1 MAETVPLESEELAP
15 LAATDE
21 ASEEEAHQSADIK
34 PKENGTATRGD
45 GFEDSFVIE
54 ATPKK
59 STTPPPAAEPEKTQR
74 FSDDFS
80 NVEQLADKAP
90 SSSTPAHVTHQEEE
104 DRPEEQPKEPD
115 EKKAE
120 PSSDDPLVTNA
131 AVQPNDAKVEVIH
144 EPMVPKP
151 QKQPWEKFEDEVA
164 ASKAKRRLS
173 FDKEDDKE
181 GDKSSNPLCVVD
193 STTNETQ
200 WTALNTSQLQP
211 FDKYSSPS
219 DGLPFRRTQSMRAD
233 THRAIRL
240 VDSLKQQ
247 RRLSNTSLDREPILF
262 TNEDELTR
270 KYKLEREWQVLMKM
284 RKRIPGTKTHW
295 LPVRVSVK
303 LGVLFV
309 KKGAAL
315 EGDIGETMPPMQEIT
330 LQHHNTVTAP
340 VPRRFERRRSKVH
353 QIKLQQTQVR
363 EKRTLKRF
371 LFVEHVSQT
380 HTLIKLGSRDLNVI
394 QNVSDAINEAVRQ
407 LPVTRA
413 PGVAY
418 KMNEV
423 FIDVKEQSEIL
434 MNCDGAVLD
443 RKSLNRIYVQA
454 FLTGSPDCQLTL
466 NDVEY
471 MLLQGKSQLSQAL
484 TRHVRLCDIVIHP
497 CVNKDSYRT
506 TREICFQ
513 PVDGYTFE
521 LLRCSIDP
529 HVSPPLTLSCLMEY
543 NPSQHT
549 VKLTSS
555 FIVRKK
561 HNLHLRPITNLAIKF
576 PIPPSWASL
585 FLTEKFGQSIT
596 VGSRSSLRGSFRRK
610 IRNRECQIETQLGS
624 AKYEPEHSAVMWR
637 IGTYQRTSVPHELSC
652 EISLKAGMQKPD
664 TQNEFAEVTY
674 TVPGSSTGLAV
685 RGFKTDGTS
694 PETWVKYEI
703 QYRYKVQLF
712 PDLSID

>member
-1 MAETVPLESEELAP
+1 MSTALFPLSVFLKMADSVPKEN
-15 LAATDE
+15 
-21 ASEEEAHQSADIK
+21 EEAPSEPVATAGDEPETAQPDSK
-34 PKENGTATRGD
+34 PKENGTVSND
-45 GFEDSFVIE
+45 GFEDSFVRSSPE
-54 ATPKK
+54 AAPQSPK
-59 STTPPPAAEPEKTQR
+59 KTQR

-80 NVEQLADKAP
+80 NLEQLPDKVL
-90 SSSTPAHVTHQEEE
+90 SSSTPAHVTTTEEE
-104 DRPEEQPKEPD
+104 PKD
-115 EKKAE
+115 TTAA
-120 PSSDDPLVTNA
+120 PSESPIASNA
-131 AVQPNDAKVEVIH
+131 GVQPSNAQVEVIH

-151 QKQPWEKFEDEVA
+151 QKQSWERFGEETKTN
-164 ASKAKRRLS
+164 RRLS
-173 FDKEDDKE
+173 FDEQGVDD
-181 GDKSSNPLCVVD
+181 DKSSNPLCAVD

-200 WTALNTSQLQP
+200 WTALNYTIASQDHPSQP
-211 FDKYSSPS
+211 AMEKHLSAS

-233 THRAIRL
+233 THRTVRIM
-240 VDSLKQQ
+240 DSLRQQ
-247 RRLSNTSLDREPILF
+247 RRLSNTSLDRDRDQATF
-262 TNEDELTR
+262 ANEDELTR
-270 KYKLEREWQVLMKM
+270 KYQLDREWQVLMKL

-303 LGVLFV
+303 VGILFV
-309 KKGAAL
+309 KKGATL
-315 EGDIGETMPPMQEIT
+315 EGDVRETMPPMQEIT
-330 LQHHNTVTAP
+330 LQHNNTVTSP
-340 VPRRFERRRSKVH
+340 VPRRFERRRSKLH

-371 LFVEHVSQT
+371 LFVEHVAQT
-380 HTLIKLGSRDLNVI
+380 HTLIKLGSRDLSVI

-407 LPVTRA
+407 LPVTRT

-443 RKSLNRIYVQA
+443 RKSLNRIYIQA
-454 FLTGSPDCQLTL
+454 FLTGAPECLLSL
-466 NDVEY
+466 NNVEST
-471 MLLQGKSQLSQAL
+471 LLQGKSLLSQDFS
-484 TRHVRLCDIVIHP
+484 RQVRMLDLVLHP

-506 TREICFQ
+506 AREIRFQ
-513 PVDGYTFE
+513 PVDGYSFE

-543 NPSQHT
+543 NSPQHT

-561 HNLHLRPITNLAIKF
+561 HNLSQRPITNLVIKF

-585 FLTEKFGQSIT
+585 FVTEKFGQKMT

-610 IRNRECQIETQLGS
+610 IRNRECQIETQLGT
-624 AKYEPEHSAVMWR
+624 AKYEPEHGAIMWR
-637 IGTYQRTSVPHELSC
+637 IGTYIRTSVPHEFSC

-664 TQNEFAEVTY
+664 TQNDYAEVMY

-685 RGFKTDGTS
+685 RGFKTEDTS

-703 QYRYKVQLF
+703 QYHYKVQLF